1 MPSANYL
8 WPQLLN
14 KWTRNSIEEN
24 GGEVVLEEYFPLD
37 QMEYSATIGK
47 IKKEKVDHVF
57 NTIIPPGLSG
67 FTKQLYE
74 SGFQSNGGSQSCV
87 YWDENTPFYVAPEEL
102 EGAYSCLDFFH
113 NVNDAYGQKLLKDYS
128 AKWKDTQYQFTA
140 GSAATGMY
148 RAIRLYE
155 QAVITT
161 NGDLKREAVSSALEK
176 VSLADGPG
184 GGYNVVPG
192 TGHISM
198 NMYIAQAQKGKW
210 NILSETK
217 SVPPNECA

>member
-1 MPSANYL
+1 MCIRDS
-8 WPQLLN
+8 
-14 KWTRNSIEEN
+14 
-24 GGEVVLEEYFPLD
+24 
-37 QMEYSATIGK
+37 
-47 IKKEKVDHVF
+47 
-57 NTIIPPGLSG
+57 
-67 FTKQLYE
+67 
-74 SGFQSNGGSQSCV
+74 
-87 YWDENTPFYVAPEEL
+87 
-102 EGAYSCLDFFH
+102 
-113 NVNDAYGQKLLKDYS
+113 VNDAYGQKLLKDYS

-184 GGYNVVPG
+184 GGYSVVPG

>member
-140 GSAATGMY
+140 G
-148 RAIRLYE
+148 L
-155 QAVITT
+155 
-161 NGDLKREAVSSALEK
+161 
-176 VSLADGPG
+176 SLI
-184 GGYNVVPG
+184 
-192 TGHISM
+192 HI
-198 NMYIAQAQKGKW
+198 
-210 NILSETK
+210 
-217 SVPPNECA
+217 